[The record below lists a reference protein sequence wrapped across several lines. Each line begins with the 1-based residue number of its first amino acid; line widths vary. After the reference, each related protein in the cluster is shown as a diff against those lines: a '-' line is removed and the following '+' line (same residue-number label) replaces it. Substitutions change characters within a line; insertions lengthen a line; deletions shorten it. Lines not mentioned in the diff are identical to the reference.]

1 MDTLRDFDNL
11 LEETG
16 RPRKKKSWT
25 ILNLWA
31 CVWTNGRSLEFN
43 YREKWTALAEA
54 NHRAS
59 ESEVKDYVVS
69 NLVYRYRV
77 PYLHHTNTAPS
88 PNS

>member
-1 MDTLRDFDNL
+1 VDTVWKLKVEWIQARLDNL

-16 RPRKKKSWT
+16 RPT
-25 ILNLWA
+25 EEEVLDYFE
-31 CVWTNGRSLEFN
+31 SLGLCLDQRTQSEFN

-69 NLVYRYRV
+69 NILW
-77 PYLHHTNTAPS
+77 
-88 PNS
+88 

>member
-1 MDTLRDFDNL
+1 METLKVEMDTLRDLTTYWKKRDV
-11 LEETG
+11 
-16 RPRKKKSWT
+16 PRKKSWT

-31 CVWTNGRSLEFN
+31 CVWTSGRGLEFN

-69 NLVYRYRV
+69 ISCV
-77 PYLHHTNTAPS
+77 
-88 PNS
+88 